1 MPTMGVTMHEVL
13 KFPLQSVRRS
23 TDNRRNKHGSAKIL
37 LFTGVRYERHIQ
49 DEVNPKPQ
57 AKEVAEKL

>member
-1 MPTMGVTMHEVL
+1 MGVTMQEVL

-23 TDNRRNKHGSAKIL
+23 TDSKQATQGSAKIL

-49 DEVNPKPQ
+49 DETGSDIQ
-57 AKEVAEKL
+57 TKEVIDKL